1 MRLLEPWRSRLLWL
15 SLGLNMFAAALLVT
29 LVVWRPHGPDRPGQ
43 PGFDNL
49 VQRISRNLDPA
60 DAAAFRDAM
69 ARERPWYELGRQ
81 KLDDARAAVA
91 QSVGTEPYDPKATVA
106 ALAAMQEQMRDS
118 GARFDESLAM
128 AVGTLSPHGRTQ
140 LAESLRQHRP

>member
-1 MRLLEPWRSRLLWL
+1 M
-15 SLGLNMFAAALLVT
+15 GG
-29 LVVWRPHGPDRPGQ
+29 RPHGPDHPGP

-60 DAAAFRDAM
+60 DAEAFRDAM

-81 KLDDARAAVA
+81 KLDEARAAVA

>member
-15 SLGLNMFAAALLVT
+15 SLGLNVFGAALLVT
-29 LVVWRPHGPDRPGQ
+29 LVVWHPHGPDHAG

-60 DAAAFRDAM
+60 DAEAFRDAM

-81 KLDDARAAVA
+81 KLDDARVAVA
-91 QSVGTEPYDPKATVA
+91 QSVGREPYDPKTTVA

>member
-29 LVVWRPHGPDRPGQ
+29 LVVWRSQGPDHPGP

-49 VQRISRNLDPA
+49 V
-60 DAAAFRDAM
+60 
-69 ARERPWYELGRQ
+69 PWYELGRQ
-81 KLDDARAAVA
+81 KLDEARAAVA
-91 QSVGTEPYDPKATVA
+91 QSVGTEPYHPKATVA